1 MLLAATVL
9 ISVVGGGAEAKGGEI
24 FLESASDAGPDPF
37 SASMAVGTPTTV
49 ATTAPATAAPAP
61 TGRLV
66 LISTSG
72 ATPGL
77 YGGTRDQTSCDAA
90 QQVAFLAQNPDKAAA
105 FASVLGIRPVD
116 IPAYVATLTP
126 VLLRADT
133 RVTNNGFR
141 NGVATPRQAVLQAG
155 TAVLVDRYGVPRS
168 KCACGNPLA
177 PPKAVASTPKYNG
190 AAWPGF
196 QPNRVQVVQP
206 SRTPVDGLVLVDPA
220 SSQPFARRVGTSG
233 TADSD
238 TTIPVTVSPAGSS
251 TTVSGRGD
259 PTGTVPTTV
268 AAGTPRGGNA
278 PPAGSAA
285 PAGSSG
291 TTARSSGTSPP
302 PTVLGATITAPT
314 TATTKPPATSPSTS
328 PATSPPTTGAP
339 TTTSAPKP
347 PVDITSRGAASASS
361 EYPGGAYPAHLA
373 VDGNVTTSW
382 FSAGG
387 TGSTFTWTGPLA
399 TITEVDAISNRN
411 HPEFPTGFGFG
422 QVIVRVLRAG
432 SVVFQ
437 QTVGL
442 PGTPDPDV
450 TVFPNVAGDTVALQ
464 FLQPEAPDCGG
475 FAELRVKGT
484 G

>member
-1 MLLAATVL
+1 L
-9 ISVVGGGAEAKGGEI
+9 
-24 FLESASDAGPDPF
+24 
-37 SASMAVGTPTTV
+37 
-49 ATTAPATAAPAP
+49 
-61 TGRLV
+61 
-66 LISTSG
+66 
-72 ATPGL
+72 
-77 YGGTRDQTSCDAA
+77 
-90 QQVAFLAQNPDKAAA
+90 
-105 FASVLGIRPVD
+105 
-116 IPAYVATLTP
+116 
-126 VLLRADT
+126 
-133 RVTNNGFR
+133 
-141 NGVATPRQAVLQAG
+141 
-155 TAVLVDRYGVPRS
+155 
-168 KCACGNPLA
+168 
-177 PPKAVASTPKYNG
+177 
-190 AAWPGF
+190 
-196 QPNRVQVVQP
+196 
-206 SRTPVDGLVLVDPA
+206 
-220 SSQPFARRVGTSG
+220 
-233 TADSD
+233 
-238 TTIPVTVSPAGSS
+238 
-251 TTVSGRGD
+251 SGRGD

-285 PAGSSG
+285 PATSG
-291 TTARSSGTSPP
+291 TTARSSGTTPP
-302 PTVLGATITAPT
+302 PTVLGATIAAPT
-314 TATTKPPATSPSTS
+314 TATTKPPATSP
-328 PATSPPTTGAP
+328 PTSPPTTAAP

-347 PVDITSRGAASASS
+347 PVDITSRGSASASS

-373 VDGNVTTSW
+373 VDGDVTTSW

-411 HPEFPTGFGFG
+411 HPQFPTGFGFG

-450 TVFPNVAGDTVALQ
+450 TVFPNVAGDTVTLQ